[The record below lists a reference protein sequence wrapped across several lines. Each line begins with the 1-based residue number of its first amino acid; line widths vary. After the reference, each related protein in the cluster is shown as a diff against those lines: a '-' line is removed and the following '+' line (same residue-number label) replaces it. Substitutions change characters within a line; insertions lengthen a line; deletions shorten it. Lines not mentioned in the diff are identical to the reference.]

1 MSSFNKDIFALY
13 KSSLSSSSS
22 SNLETHVRKFL
33 SMLTYHTIAR
43 FMGDRNVDIASSLPV
58 VVVLYG
64 EVPNP

>member
-1 MSSFNKDIFALY
+1 
-13 KSSLSSSSS
+13 
-22 SNLETHVRKFL
+22 
-33 SMLTYHTIAR
+33 MLTYHTIAR